1 MIGLD
6 HFAVRGTGWKA
17 PQLIDYAASLKLDT
31 LFLSELGPF
40 ESFEDDYLKK
50 LKAQADAAG
59 LKLYTGGMSICKT
72 ARRYKPEQGT
82 PKSTSPC
89 SSAWPRR
96 VAHPLRVAFSATLRT
111 VPLMVALRKTSRSA

>member
-17 PQLIDYAASLKLDT
+17 PQLIDYAALLKLDT

-50 LKAQADAAG
+50 LKSQADAAG
-59 LKLYTGGMSICKT
+59 LKLYTGGMSICRIVF
-72 ARRYKPEQGT
+72 ASE
-82 PKSTSPC
+82 
-89 SSAWPRR
+89 
-96 VAHPLRVAFSATLRT
+96 AH
-111 VPLMVALRKTSRSA
+111 SRSARRGSISTRAHCR